1 MLPDPQKNNII
12 MSVTNIS
19 EKNRL
24 QIWLKAGGRCQ
35 YEGCNKSLR
44 EDIVTKNNYNQAYI
58 AHIVAD
64 VPGGPRGCA
73 VRSPL
78 LKNDI
83 ANLMLLCDSHHRL
96 IDRFDVAGHPES
108 RLLEMKRIHEERI
121 ERITGIAPSMHSHI
135 VIYKANIG
143 NNSPVLT
150 YESVK
155 GYLSPTHFPAISS
168 AIDLSLTN
176 SPQRDKD
183 ALFWATESQTM
194 EQHFQERVKPAI
206 QRQEILHISLFA
218 LAPIPLLIR
227 LGVLM
232 NDVQRM
238 EVHQPI
244 RTPMTWRLSDA
255 DTPIEYKTEWAV
267 KKHPTV
273 ALNISLS
280 ASVDNARINAVLG
293 DQVSI
298 YTITIDSPFNDFLQ
312 NKAQLQEFSAAIRK
326 LLNDMKLV
334 HGADTPI
341 HIFPAMPVATAI
353 ELGRIWMPKADMP
366 LIVYDQN
373 TALGGFTE
381 AIRIENK

>member
-1 MLPDPQKNNII
+1 
-12 MSVTNIS
+12 MSVTSIS
-19 EKNRL
+19 IQNKL
-24 QIWLKAGGRCQ
+24 QIWVKAGGRCQ
-35 YEGCNKSLR
+35 YEGCNKSLS

-73 VRSPL
+73 VRSPQL
-78 LKNDI
+78 GDDI
-83 ANLMLLCDSHHRL
+83 TNLMLLCDAHHRL
-96 IDRFDVAGHPES
+96 IDRVDVAGHPES

-121 ERITGIAPSMHSHI
+121 YRITGIAPNMHSHI

-155 GYLSPTHFPAISS
+155 GYLSPTHFPAVNS

-176 SPQRDKD
+176 SPQRDRD
-183 ALFWATESQTM
+183 AVFWATECQIM
-194 EQHFQERVKPAI
+194 DQHFQERIKPAI
-206 QRQEILHISLFA
+206 QRQEISHISLFA

-232 NDVQRM
+232 NDIQRM

-244 RTPMTWRLSDA
+244 RTPNTWRLSDDNTSIA
-255 DTPIEYKTEWAV
+255 YKTELAAE
-267 KKHPTV
+267 KHPVV
-273 ALNISLS
+273 ALNVSLS
-280 ASVDNARINAVLG
+280 ASIDSTRIKAVLG
-293 DQVSI
+293 DHVSI
-298 YTITIDSPFNDFLQ
+298 YTISIDKPFNDFLQ
-312 NKAQLQEFSAAIRK
+312 TKVQLQEFSAVVRR
-326 LLNDMKLV
+326 LLNDIKCI
-334 HGADTPI
+334 HGADSPI
-341 HIFPAMPVATAI
+341 HVFPAMPVATAI

-373 TALGGFTE
+373 TAVGGFAE